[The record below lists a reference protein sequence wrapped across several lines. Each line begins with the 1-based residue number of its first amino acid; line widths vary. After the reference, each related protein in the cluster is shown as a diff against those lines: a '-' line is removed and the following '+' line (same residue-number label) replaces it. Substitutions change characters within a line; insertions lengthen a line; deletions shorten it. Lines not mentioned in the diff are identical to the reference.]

1 MTPQKGTYLFTYD
14 IKDPRRLRKVHDRL
28 KKPGLAIQ
36 YSVFLI
42 DGHRQMQDTFN
53 QIADIVEDEDDVRV
67 YYRIKGHQSLWL
79 NGSLTPNPQ
88 STNSPK
94 PSPCIFSAL
103 FDSSKVADYQ

>member
-1 MTPQKGTYLFTYD
+1 MTPKKGTYLFTYD
-14 IKDPRRLRKVHDRL
+14 IRDPRRLRKVHYRL
-28 KKPGLAIQ
+28 KKLGFAIQ

-42 DGHRQMQDTFN
+42 DGHRQMQNIFN

-67 YYRIKGHQSLWL
+67 YRIKGRQSLWL

-94 PSPCIFSAL
+94 PSPGIFSAL
-103 FDSSKVADYQ
+103 FGS